1 MAIYHEKDLRQLK
14 YHILT
19 SPRHD
24 RAVRGMAGML
34 GMGIQPFRRVLIERL
49 DMQYLENLAGRYE
62 QWEAWGDRDD
72 PLDRAIGREL
82 FTRYLPLID
91 PEGMD
96 RIRAEAT
103 ASVEAGTPEPD
114 ATGQART
121 RLAAVDRVPPGVS
134 WP

>member
-1 MAIYHEKDLRQLK
+1 MAIYQEKDLRPLK

-24 RAVRGMAGML
+24 RAVRELAAML
-34 GMGIQPFRRVLIERL
+34 GVGVQPLRRLLIERL

-62 QWEAWGDRDD
+62 QWEALGDRED

-82 FTRYLPLID
+82 FTRYLPLLD

-96 RIRAEAT
+96 RIREDAW
-103 ASVEAGTPEPD
+103 ASVEAGIPAPE
-114 ATGQART
+114 AAGQARV
-121 RLAAVDRVPPGVS
+121 RLAEVLRP
-134 WP
+134 